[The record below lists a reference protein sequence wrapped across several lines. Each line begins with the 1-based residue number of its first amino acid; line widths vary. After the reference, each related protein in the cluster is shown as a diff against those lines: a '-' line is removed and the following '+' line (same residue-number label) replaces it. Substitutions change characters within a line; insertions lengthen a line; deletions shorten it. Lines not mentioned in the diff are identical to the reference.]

1 MGGKNKNDMRHYLSI
16 LLLGVITMLSS
27 CVDADVIKPHGS
39 TNVPGKVTVTEVVN
53 RSGMSVI
60 YYKLPD
66 DTNLQYVKAIYSPR
80 PGVTSEVNA
89 SFFTDSL
96 ILNGFKEAGSY
107 PVELYSISYGGARS
121 DAVRTVVDPE
131 TPPYQ
136 TAVAGLD
143 LEPTFGGVHVAMDNP
158 TQSNLVITVSK
169 QDETGQWVDLQTR
182 YTSQA
187 RILFSVRGQEAVPAN
202 FKVTVKDRWGSSC
215 ESGECPITPIFEE
228 LCDKSLFKELRLTGD
243 TNEQHVTG
251 GMYSIWDNIWSSSN
265 VDQPA
270 FHTKP
275 NTPIPQHV
283 SFDMGATYDLSRF
296 VFHPRHLFYNGH
308 PRTFEIYGSV
318 ELNPDED
325 VELFDA
331 DGNLDPYWYLLGSFE
346 STRPSGITVPSSE
359 IANTTED
366 LAIWTTGQE
375 FEFDFGIRE
384 ARYIRFRT
392 TSTWSGVTYVE
403 IPEIDFYGALHEEKT
418 DD

>member
-1 MGGKNKNDMRHYLSI
+1 MRHHLSI
-16 LLLGVITMLSS
+16 LLLGVVTLLAS
-27 CVDADVIKPHGS
+27 CVEADVIMPHGS

-96 ILNGFKEAGSY
+96 VLNGFKEAGSY

-121 DAVRTVVDPE
+121 DAVWTVVDPE

-143 LEPTFGGVHVAMDNP
+143 LQPTFGGVYVGMDNP
-158 TQSNLVITVSK
+158 TQSNLVVTVSK
-169 QDETGQWVDLQTR
+169 LDEAGQWVDVQTN

-187 RILFSVRGQEAVPAN
+187 KVSFSVRGQEAVPAT
-202 FKVTVKDRWGSSC
+202 FKVTVKDRWGSTC
-215 ESGECPITPIFEE
+215 ESGEYLLTPLYEA
-228 LCDKSLFKELRLTGD
+228 LCDKSLFKELRLAGD
-243 TNEQHVTG
+243 TNEQHSVPG
-251 GMYSIWDNIWSSSN
+251 GIYSIWDNKWN
-265 VDQPA
+265 NTNEDQDA

-275 NTPIPQHV
+275 NSPIPQHV
-283 SFDMGATYDLSRF
+283 SFDMGAIYDLSRF

-308 PRTFEIYGSV
+308 PHTFEIYGAV
-318 ELNPDED
+318 ELNPDQD
-325 VELFDA
+325 VELFDV

-346 STRPSGITVPSSE
+346 STRPSGYTVSSSQV
-359 IANTTED
+359 ANTTED
-366 LAIWTTGQE
+366 LEVWATGQE
-375 FEFDFGIRE
+375 FEFDFGTRE

-392 TSTWSGVTYVE
+392 TTTWGNVTYVE
-403 IPEIDFYGALHEEKT
+403 IPEIDFYGALHGEET